1 LADAQAESVWKAVRE
16 DPAKLH
22 AEMQAVWD
30 RRGA

>member
-1 LADAQAESVWKAVRE
+1 VWKAVRE